1 MYDLCY
7 RVVMKTISLTDEA
20 YDRLRAWK
28 DAQHHSFSAVVL
40 KRVPPR
46 GTLESLGETL
56 DQLPPLTEKAARL
69 LQQSVEW
76 GNDWKQHRPTD
87 KL

>member
-1 MYDLCY
+1 
-7 RVVMKTISLTDEA
+7 MKTISLTDEA

-28 DAQHHSFSAVVL
+28 DAHLHSFSAVVL

-46 GTLESLGETL
+46 GTLGALGETL
-56 DQLPPLTEKAARL
+56 DQLPTLTEKEARL